1 MITPPEVPVTA
12 EAGPWP
18 HPEQQQQQQASQP
31 RVAGRLTPAQAE
43 LVAGCVAGAT
53 NVISGYPFDTLKV
66 RLQASPGQ
74 YAGMRDCFWKL
85 WRTEGVSAATCACLT
100 ESAVARG

>member
-1 MITPPEVPVTA
+1 M
-12 EAGPWP
+12 
-18 HPEQQQQQQASQP
+18 
-31 RVAGRLTPAQAE
+31 AGRLTPAQAE

-85 WRTEGVSAATCACLT
+85 WRTEGVSAAACCCSCLCALLAYGPVR
-100 ESAVARG
+100 SLRVAAAAAVVAQQLQNGPCSIG